1 MIYEMKLQPKYYD
14 FITSGTKR
22 IEIRLFDE
30 KREKI
35 KLGDIIEFKKMPNLD
50 ESFQAKVIGLL
61 RYDSLD
67 NLLDDFDI
75 SLLADKSM
83 TKKELKNELEKFYS
97 YDARKLK
104 KLPGVIFCRN
114 LWNFLHKPR
123 NRGPPVSGKRF

>member
-97 YDARKLK
+97 YEEQEKYGIIGIR
-104 KLPGVIFCRN
+104 IEY
-114 LWNFLHKPR
+114 
-123 NRGPPVSGKRF
+123 

>member
-97 YDARKLK
+97 YEEQEKYGIIGIRIEYQSCLITKYL
-104 KLPGVIFCRN
+104 L
-114 LWNFLHKPR
+114 
-123 NRGPPVSGKRF
+123 